1 MPQMVDEAGNIWE
14 VDAAGNPVSFVGK
27 QGGQGN
33 TVITKRANPTERRG
47 DDLKN
52 QLTQA
57 QIQKLIAD
65 MNKPEKDPN
74 APDLPKGY
82 MWKNGVV
89 GGDAVLI
96 PGVAAPGANASGKT
110 DKAGAYNSVIAQID
124 RLYELYNDGIG
135 KTEGIAGILDYL
147 PTETNAVFDTAGAAL
162 GDQGNAAFKV
172 PGMGAQS
179 DADAARFVAANQP
192 MASDKDAAALEKLRA
207 LRQRLE
213 SNMQAVGLPAPQ
225 WNYGLDGQPIK
236 QKRDQMAVAGNPG
249 GPQGPDKSSV
259 WLGDAPQPDN
269 GGFAPYG
276 AKYRTQDNPALAGV
290 NVAIGK
296 MIANGASR
304 DQIMAFAASKG
315 VQLDS
320 GTKFGN
326 ETPVGRAWMKANPG
340 KPYPVNVDDM
350 TVPMSGVEQFRNNAP
365 QTSLGT
371 AATMAGNA
379 GGMGIPQMLAG
390 GQGLDY
396 LRSQNSGS
404 AFAGDV
410 AGVIGGTSLI
420 GKLGRE
426 GAKRLAPQLLSPGKW
441 ADRARQIAPDVAYGA
456 IYGGTT
462 EGDPLTG
469 AVTAGL
475 GSLGGQVIGKG
486 LQKTFQGV
494 TDPAVQY
501 LTERGIPLT
510 LGQTLGNRGVIGKT
524 MNKMES
530 LPIVG
535 DMMGARRLDGMKA
548 FEREA
553 LRDVVQPVGGNVTE
567 GGTQGLIQAQDAVS
581 QAYRDALSGVN
592 VSPDAQ
598 FITDAQAAMQAG
610 AAVPKFGED
619 FTYAM
624 NQEVGPLF
632 GQTGNL
638 SGPELQSALQ
648 SIGKIRSGFGKN
660 PDAMAGYAAD
670 ATGQMDD
677 ALSSLVGR
685 QAPDVMPAYNAAK
698 GAYSRLAPFEK
709 ARMGAVN
716 QEAISP
722 AQLARAVTTNT
733 NKFGGRAAAARGDNL
748 TDLMRYG
755 QEVLPSTVPNSGTAD
770 RMAGIMPFILPTALG
785 GTAAYSGVQDNPTTA
800 GLLATLAAMST
811 KTGQKAMQAALTKR
825 PQSAKKLG
833 GIFGGRKSQR
843 AISGAITAPLLIE

>member
-1 MPQMVDEAGNIWE
+1 MPPWEKYANPASNYGPDPYKVNDEQRKQQAAQLAAEAAARAAAAADRANENSSVANTIALKRLAMDEAKGSKAPLTAKE
-14 VDAAGNPVSFVGK
+14 RADAIAGYNS
-27 QGGQGN
+27 
-33 TVITKRANPTERRG
+33 A
-47 DDLKN
+47 N
-52 QLTQA
+52 QLDGIIKELETQYRA
-57 QIQKLIAD
+57 GPGATTGVAGIQDFLPTAA
-65 MNKPEKDPN
+65 NKKFDSAAN
-74 APDLPKGY
+74 AAR
-82 MWKNGVV
+82 GVV
-89 GGDAVLI
+89 GQALGFTGGQLNSVQEAQMAVGPYLPQADNYDEDILGKIQRLKELADSARTRSVAVLGGI
-96 PGVAAPGANASGKT
+96 PDEYGNLTQEPT
-110 DKAGAYNSVIAQID
+110 
-124 RLYELYNDGIG
+124 
-135 KTEGIAGILDYL
+135 TE
-147 PTETNAVFDTAGAAL
+147 
-162 GDQGNAAFKV
+162 Q
-172 PGMGAQS
+172 
-179 DADAARFVAANQP
+179 
-192 MASDKDAAALEKLRA
+192 
-207 LRQRLE
+207 
-213 SNMQAVGLPAPQ
+213 
-225 WNYGLDGQPIK
+225 GQPIK
-236 QKRDQMAVAGNPG
+236 QQRDQMAVAGNPG

-290 NVAIGK
+290 NAAIGK

-315 VQLDS
+315 VQLDG

-365 QTSLGT
+365 QTRVGT
-371 AATMAGNA
+371 AASMALNA

-396 LRSQNSGS
+396 LRSVNPKS

-410 AGVIGGTSLI
+410 AGVIGGTSII

-426 GAKRLAPQLLSPGKW
+426 GAKKLAPQLLSPGKW

-501 LTERGIPLT
+501 LTERGVPLT

-553 LRDVVQPVGGNVTE
+553 LKDVVQPVGGNVTE

-581 QAYRDALSGVN
+581 QAYQDALSGVN

-598 FITDAQAAMQAG
+598 FMTDAQAAMQAG